1 MHGSV
6 VAERYASALFE
17 VAKRKGIED
26 EINEHLGLVKGLFDE
41 PAFRKLMASPR
52 IRIEKKMES
61 LGRGLEGV
69 VDPLVL
75 SLMGL
80 LLDRKRVEH
89 LPEISDVFT
98 KMLEDARGIA
108 RAKVRTA
115 VPLDEVIEKKLT
127 EVLQQ
132 VTGKKIFME
141 KSVDKSLIG
150 GVAVRVGDRLL
161 DSTIRTRLG
170 EMREELLA
178 VKVH

>member
-1 MHGSV
+1 MYGSV
-6 VAERYASALFE
+6 VAERYASALFA

-26 EINEHLGLVKGLFDE
+26 EINKNLGLVKGLFDE
-41 PAFRKLMASPR
+41 PAFRKLMLSPR
-52 IRIEKKMES
+52 IRFENKMES

-69 VDPLVL
+69 VDPLIL

-98 KMLEDARGIA
+98 QMLEEARGIA
-108 RAKVRTA
+108 RAKVHTA
-115 VPLDEVIEKKLT
+115 VPLDEEIEKKLT

-132 VTGKKIFME
+132 ITGKKIFME
-141 KSVDKSLIG
+141 KYVDKSLIG
-150 GVAVRVGDRLL
+150 GVEVRVGDSLL
-161 DSTIRTRLG
+161 DSTIRTRLR
-170 EMREELLA
+170 EMKERLLA